1 MKKFISN
8 IKTLAALLMAV
19 AALAACSSDDNSVI
33 DQPANP
39 TETAP
44 KTYTMTIQATKS
56 SGDDAATTRGL
67 YFNGTALNVKW
78 YDGEVVEVYQG
89 VKKKGTLTATASS
102 NGSTTLTGE
111 VSGLTEEEGNITF
124 YLHSNDRDYSEQTGV
139 LLKPETGTDNSIET
153 KYDFAQCSVAYN
165 DITIDGTTISIP
177 GGIALESYQSIVKFI
192 LQDKDGNAL
201 NATKL
206 TIDETQNNIYLYR
219 NSFNLDIKGDLEITP
234 GSATDVIYAA
244 LSIWGS
250 NNGEFFLTAEA
261 NGKTYVYGPKKVTF
275 EHGKY
280 YEVTVKMQEENP
292 KAIYLWRKDEAFT
305 AQDGDI
311 LIGEAM
317 DSYKISIDD
326 GATVT
331 LRNVT
336 INANGYYKTDNYA
349 GITCLGDAT
358 INLEGTNSV
367 CGFDEHYPGIYVP
380 VGKTLTI
387 EGTGKLTAESNGVG
401 AGIGGAVDLS
411 CGNIIINSGT
421 IVAEGG
427 DACAA
432 IGGGYNY
439 NTASV
444 TCGDITINGGD
455 ITATSWADAAAIGSG
470 GDNNASCGDITIT
483 GGTVRATN
491 ATGGSGGAG
500 IGSGS
505 HGHCGDILIS
515 GGTIIA
521 SGGMGCPGIG
531 SGSYGHSGDITI
543 TGGTVTATGG
553 ELAAGIGGGTFG
565 ECGTITIAN
574 TITRVEAT
582 HGGLGTYN
590 GYTTPYSIGV
600 GSDSNAYQENKDSNC
615 GSIIFDNVTFTP
627 TWQQGTDS
635 GHPNSWFYSPEP
647 ASGTYGGLTLS
658 ISGNTWTLVPTP

>member
-1 MKKFISN
+1 MKKDIR
-8 IKTLAALLMAV
+8 TLAALLIAS
-19 AALAACSSDDNSVI
+19 ATFAACSSSDDNI
-33 DQPANP
+33 IEEQPVNP
-39 TETAP
+39 TAP

-56 SGDDAATTRGL
+56 SGDGAAATRGL

-89 VKKKGTLTATASS
+89 VEKKGTLTAAASN

-153 KYDFAQCSVAYN
+153 NYDFAQCSVAYN
-165 DITIDGTTISIP
+165 DITINGTTISIP

-219 NSFNLDIKGDLEITP
+219 NYINLDIKGDLEITP
-234 GSATDVIYAA
+234 GSAADVIYAA

-280 YEVTVKMQEENP
+280 YEVKVKMQEDNP
-292 KAIYLWRKDEAFT
+292 KAIYLWRADETFT
-305 AQDGDI
+305 AQNGAV

-317 DSYKISIDD
+317 DRYQISIAD

-336 INANGYYKTDNYA
+336 INANGYYETGNYA

-367 CGFDEHYPGIYVP
+367 CGFDKHYPGIYVP

-387 EGTGKLTAESNGVG
+387 EGSGKLTAESNGVG
-401 AGIGGAVDLS
+401 AGIGGAVNLS

-427 DACAA
+427 DACAG
-432 IGGGYNY
+432 IGGGYDY

-444 TCGDITINGGD
+444 TCGNITINGGD
-455 ITATSWADAAAIGSG
+455 ITATSWDDAAAIGSG
-470 GDNNASCGDITIT
+470 GNNNASCGNITIT

-491 ATGGSGGAG
+491 ATGGFGGAG
-500 IGSGS
+500 IGSGG

-521 SGGMGCPGIG
+521 SGGMWCPGIG
-531 SGSYGHSGDITI
+531 SSCVGS
-543 TGGTVTATGG
+543 
-553 ELAAGIGGGTFG
+553 
-565 ECGTITIAN
+565 CGTITITNDNNQTSVSATKGKDGLYCIGN
-574 TITRVEAT
+574 GDEDSTCGTITIGDT
-582 HGGLGTYN
+582 QYYDGTN
-590 GYTTPYSIGV
+590 KTWTSEELE
-600 GSDSNAYQENKDSNC
+600 NALK
-615 GSIIFDNVTFTP
+615 VATFT
-627 TWQQGTDS
+627 W
-635 GHPNSWFYSPEP
+635 P
-647 ASGTYGGLTLS
+647 A
-658 ISGNTWTLVPTP
+658 P